1 MRLFYYFNRIQ
12 AAFVKQNETIMKL
25 NYFLFFAIS
34 MTISIRSFGQ
44 STSEVVLPSFQDT
57 YSDYVKK
64 LESGETNIDYQD
76 FRYSFLKSEQYNL
89 AQAASKE
96 FDSLKREMYVQMN
109 AANHSEI
116 IQITKQLLSIDYT
129 DMMAHKILRQTYKII
144 GDTANAAKY
153 KTIQFG
159 LMNSILQKGDG
170 KSCETAWPVIKVE
183 EEYFILEMVGAKL
196 KEQTLVQDG
205 GICDK
210 MDFKVDGKNKT
221 FYFEVSKIFE
231 GYKKMGLD

>member
-1 MRLFYYFNRIQ
+1 MKRSTLLLLTMFMTVSMRLF
-12 AAFVKQNETIMKL
+12 
-25 NYFLFFAIS
+25 
-34 MTISIRSFGQ
+34 GQ
-44 STSEVVLPSFQDT
+44 SNSEVVLPSFQDT

-76 FRYSFLKSEQYNL
+76 FRFSFLKSEQFNL

-96 FDSLKREMYVQMN
+96 FDSLKRQMYVQMN
-109 AANHSEI
+109 AANHQEV
-116 IQITKQLLSIDYT
+116 IQITKKLLSIDYT
-129 DMMAHKILRQTYKII
+129 DMKAHKILRQTYKII

-170 KSCETAWPVIKVE
+170 RSCETAWPVIQVE

-221 FYFEVSKIFE
+221 YYFEVSKIFE
-231 GYKKMGLD
+231 GYKKMGID

>member
-1 MRLFYYFNRIQ
+1 MKRSTLLFLTMFMTVSMRLF
-12 AAFVKQNETIMKL
+12 
-25 NYFLFFAIS
+25 
-34 MTISIRSFGQ
+34 GQ
-44 STSEVVLPSFQDT
+44 SNSEVVLPSFQDT

-76 FRYSFLKSEQYNL
+76 FRFSFLKSEQFNL

-116 IQITKQLLSIDYT
+116 IHITKQLLSIDYT
-129 DMMAHKILRQTYKII
+129 DMKAHKILRQTYKII

-170 KSCETAWPVIKVE
+170 RSCETAWPVIQVE

-221 FYFEVSKIFE
+221 YYFEVSKIFE
-231 GYKKMGLD
+231 GYKKMGID

>member
-1 MRLFYYFNRIQ
+1 
-12 AAFVKQNETIMKL
+12 
-25 NYFLFFAIS
+25 
-34 MTISIRSFGQ
+34 
-44 STSEVVLPSFQDT
+44 
-57 YSDYVKK
+57 
-64 LESGETNIDYQD
+64 
-76 FRYSFLKSEQYNL
+76 LKSEQFNL

-109 AANHSEI
+109 AANHSQI
-116 IQITKQLLSIDYT
+116 IHITKQLLSIDYT
-129 DMMAHKILRQTYKII
+129 DMKAHKILRQTYKII

-170 KSCETAWPVIKVE
+170 RSCETAWPVIQVE

-196 KEQTLVQDG
+196 KEQTLVEDG

-221 FYFEVSKIFE
+221 YYFEVSKIFE
-231 GYKKMGLD
+231 GYKKMGID

>member
-1 MRLFYYFNRIQ
+1 MKRSTLLLLTMFMTVAMRLF
-12 AAFVKQNETIMKL
+12 
-25 NYFLFFAIS
+25 
-34 MTISIRSFGQ
+34 GQ
-44 STSEVVLPSFQDT
+44 SNSEVVLPSFQDT

-76 FRYSFLKSEQYNL
+76 FRFSFLKSEQFNL

-116 IQITKQLLSIDYT
+116 IHITKQLLSIDYT
-129 DMMAHKILRQTYKII
+129 DMKAHKILRQTYKII

-170 KSCETAWPVIKVE
+170 RSCETAWPVIQEE

-221 FYFEVSKIFE
+221 YYFEVSKIFE
-231 GYKKMGLD
+231 GYKKMGID

>member
-1 MRLFYYFNRIQ
+1 MKRSTLLLLTMFMTVAMRLF
-12 AAFVKQNETIMKL
+12 
-25 NYFLFFAIS
+25 
-34 MTISIRSFGQ
+34 GQ
-44 STSEVVLPSFQDT
+44 SNSEVVLPSFQDT

-76 FRYSFLKSEQYNL
+76 FRFSFLKSEQFNL

-109 AANHSEI
+109 AANHSQI
-116 IQITKQLLSIDYT
+116 IHITKQLLSIDYT
-129 DMMAHKILRQTYKII
+129 DMKAHKILRQTYKII

-170 KSCETAWPVIKVE
+170 RSCETAWPVIQVE

-196 KEQTLVQDG
+196 KEQTLVEDG

-221 FYFEVSKIFE
+221 YYFEVSKIFE
-231 GYKKMGLD
+231 GYKKMGID

>member
-1 MRLFYYFNRIQ
+1 MKRSTLLLITMFMTVAMRLF
-12 AAFVKQNETIMKL
+12 
-25 NYFLFFAIS
+25 
-34 MTISIRSFGQ
+34 GQ
-44 STSEVVLPSFQDT
+44 SNSEVVLPSFQDT

-76 FRYSFLKSEQYNL
+76 FRFSFLKSEQFNL

-116 IQITKQLLSIDYT
+116 IHITKQLLSIDYT
-129 DMMAHKILRQTYKII
+129 DMKAHKILRQTYKII

-170 KSCETAWPVIKVE
+170 RSCETAWPVIQVE

-221 FYFEVSKIFE
+221 YYFEVSKIFE
-231 GYKKMGLD
+231 GYKKMGID

>member
-1 MRLFYYFNRIQ
+1 MKRRTIRLL
-12 AAFVKQNETIMKL
+12 A
-25 NYFLFFAIS
+25 LF
-34 MTISIRSFGQ
+34 MTLSICSFGQ
-44 STSEVVLPSFQDT
+44 STSEVVLPSFHDT

-76 FRYSFLKSEQYNL
+76 FRFSFLKSEQFNL

-109 AANHSEI
+109 AANHPEI
-116 IQITKQLLSIDYT
+116 IHITKQLLSLDYT
-129 DMMAHKILRQTYKII
+129 DMKAHKILRQTYKII
-144 GDTANAAKY
+144 GDTANASKY

-170 KSCETAWPVIKVE
+170 RSCETAWPVIQVE

-196 KEQTLVQDG
+196 KEQTLVEDG

-221 FYFEVSKIFE
+221 YYFEVSKIFE
-231 GYKKMGLD
+231 GYKKMGID

>member
-1 MRLFYYFNRIQ
+1 MKRRTIRLL
-12 AAFVKQNETIMKL
+12 A
-25 NYFLFFAIS
+25 LF
-34 MTISIRSFGQ
+34 MTLSICSFGQ

-76 FRYSFLKSEQYNL
+76 FRFSFLKSEQFNL

-109 AANHSEI
+109 AANHPEI
-116 IQITKQLLSIDYT
+116 IHITKQLLSIDYT
-129 DMMAHKILRQTYKII
+129 DMKAHKILRQTYKII

-170 KSCETAWPVIKVE
+170 RSCETAWPVIQVE

-196 KEQTLVQDG
+196 KEQTLVEDG

-221 FYFEVSKIFE
+221 YYFEVSKIFE
-231 GYKKMGLD
+231 GYKKMGID